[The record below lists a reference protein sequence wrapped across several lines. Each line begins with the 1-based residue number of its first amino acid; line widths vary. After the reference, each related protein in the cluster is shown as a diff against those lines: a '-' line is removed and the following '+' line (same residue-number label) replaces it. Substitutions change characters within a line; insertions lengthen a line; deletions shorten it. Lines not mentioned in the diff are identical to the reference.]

1 MVLSLDE
8 PDHFSTS
15 FVYVSMKLSLLI
27 IDDDKHFAAAM
38 VDLLESEDHDVH
50 HAKTFADGL
59 AVLRRTQCDAVLLDV
74 DLPDIRPKKGV
85 DMLPELR
92 KVQQGITV
100 IVMTAYPAVKDGV
113 FAVKNGAYDY
123 FSKTEAEDRIIPML
137 ERVGERAG
145 FQRTIKSLQDQVQT
159 KDPFVRIVGN
169 ASSIRSA
176 KDFARKAAQ
185 TDISV
190 LLLGETGTGKDLFAN
205 AIHQASLRK
214 NKPFVAL
221 NCSAIPAELIE
232 SELFGYVKG
241 AFSGAMN
248 EKRGLMEEA
257 HTGTLFL
264 DEIGDMPLL
273 LQAKLLRVLETK
285 TLTKLGATKPV
296 PCDFRVI
303 AATHHNLDE
312 ESRRGV
318 FRMDLYQRLN
328 SFRIMIPALRDRAE
342 DVEMLLQYFV
352 ALFSAQY
359 QKMIVGFDDMTKQAL
374 LRYEW
379 AGNIREVRN
388 TVERCVILCEGDTMT
403 QDVLP
408 SDVFGPIL
416 IQIEKEM
423 STTKKLPSKVT
434 GKSSVKE
441 QIKEVPT
448 KASIKKKSR

>member
-1 MVLSLDE
+1 M
-8 PDHFSTS
+8 P
-15 FVYVSMKLSLLI
+15 MKLSLLI

-38 VDLLESEDHDVH
+38 VDLLESEDHDVK

-59 AVLRRTQCDAVLLDV
+59 AVLRREQIDAVLLDV

-85 DMLPELR
+85 DMLPDLR

-113 FAVKNGAYDY
+113 FAVKSGAYDY
-123 FSKTEAEDRIIPML
+123 FSKTEAEDRILPML
-137 ERVGERAG
+137 ERVAERAG

-169 ASSIRSA
+169 APNIRTA
-176 KDFARKAAQ
+176 KEFARKAAQ
-185 TDISV
+185 TEIPV

-214 NKPFVAL
+214 SKPFVAL

-285 TLTKLGATKPV
+285 TLTKLGATKPI
-296 PCDFRVI
+296 PCDFRVV

-312 ESRRGV
+312 ESKKGV
-318 FRMDLYQRLN
+318 FRMDLYHRLN
-328 SFRIMIPALRDRAE
+328 GFRIMIPALRDRRE

-359 QKMIVGFDDMTKQAL
+359 QKTIAGFDDMCKQAL
-374 LRYEW
+374 LRYQW

-388 TVERCVILCEGDTMT
+388 TVERCVILCEGDTIT
-403 QDVLP
+403 SDLLP
-408 SDVFGPIL
+408 DDVFGSIL
-416 IQIEKEM
+416 AEIEEEA
-423 STTKKLPSKVT
+423 SAQKKLPAKQVN
-434 GKSSVKE
+434 KP
-441 QIKEVPT
+441 IPA
-448 KASIKKKSR
+448 KAPVKKKSR